1 MSKAL
6 YIHIPFCHDIC
17 GYCDFVRVG
26 YHSLLVDKYLI
37 ELRKD
42 LLAIN
47 EPISSIY
54 IGGGTP
60 SALNLDQLHL
70 LMDSLTHLINQNQE
84 ITIEVN
90 PDSLTLEKA
99 QLFVDYKINR
109 VSLGVQSTH
118 DEMLKAIGRT
128 HSFNDVKL
136 SLELLRSVGLSNI
149 SVDLMYGLPNQTLH
163 DLNEDIIEIL
173 KLNPTHI
180 SLYSLTIEPNSQ
192 FGRLNI
198 QEVESELETQ
208 MYLLIEDRLT
218 EAGFDHY
225 EISNYSLN
233 DFKSKHNIS
242 YWHYDDFIGVGI
254 GAAGKEGTHRYT
266 NSKNINDYI
275 NGVRNRS
282 ESICLSDDDL
292 LFEHLMMNLRLQ
304 EGIHIETFN
313 ERHNINLLE
322 KYHEPISKHIKLETM
337 KIENGFLFASKKGRL
352 MLHDLLV
359 DFM

>member
-26 YHSLLVDKYLI
+26 YHSPLVDKYLI

-42 LLAIN
+42 LLKIN
-47 EPISSIY
+47 EPVSSIY

-70 LMDSLTHLINQNQE
+70 LMDSLTHLIKDNQE

-118 DEMLKAIGRT
+118 DEMLKSIGRT

-136 SLELLRSVGLSNI
+136 SLELLRHVGITNI

-163 DLNEDIIEIL
+163 DLDKDITEIL

-198 QEVESELETQ
+198 KEVESELETQ
-208 MYLLIEDRLT
+208 MYLLIEERLS
-218 EAGFDHY
+218 EAGFTHY
-225 EISNYSLN
+225 EISNYALN
-233 DFKSKHNIS
+233 KSESKHNLS
-242 YWHYDDFIGVGI
+242 YWHYDDFIGIGI

-275 NGVRNRS
+275 NGQRNLS
-282 ESICLSDDDL
+282 ESIHLSDDDL
-292 LFEHLMMNLRLQ
+292 LFEHLMMSLRLQ
-304 EGIHIETFN
+304 EGIHIENFN
-313 ERHNINLLE
+313 KKHNINLLE
-322 KYHEPISKHIKLETM
+322 KYNNPISKNINLETM
-337 KIENGFLFASKKGRL
+337 KIENGYLYATDKGRL